1 MASTHSKMAMCIR
14 GNFTMDKVMARAHFC
29 WPMGIG
35 IKGNGNWAPCMDLGS
50 ICGKMGIG
58 MKATIRMGLRKA

>member
-1 MASTHSKMAMCIR
+1 
-14 GNFTMDKVMARAHFC
+14 MDKVMARGHLY
-29 WPMGIG
+29 WPMGTS